1 MKNQKGITLIALVIT
16 IIVLLIL
23 AGISI
28 VMLSGEN
35 GLLKR
40 TSEAGVTTKIA
51 DAKEQVS
58 LAINDLVAG
67 YYEEK
72 YTNSAATTPLTDT
85 LGQYVAKNLPTELQ
99 KGEYSD
105 YAEAEAD
112 ESANNAI
119 VRLKPRDNN
128 GKTLQAVYDSSTGK
142 LGAFTAVD

>member
-40 TSEAGVTTKIA
+40 ATEAGVTTKIS

-72 YTNSAATTPLTDT
+72 YTNSTATVTET
-85 LGQYVAKNLPTELQ
+85 LGEYVAKNLPTELDKEQ
-99 KGEYSD
+99 YSD
-105 YAEAEAD
+105 YAQATQD
-112 ESANNAI
+112 ESTKNAT
-119 VRLKPRDNN
+119 VTLKAKDKD

-142 LGAFTAVD
+142 LGAFTAID

>member
-40 TSEAGVTTKIA
+40 ATEAGVTTKIS
-51 DAKEQVS
+51 DAKEQVG

-72 YTNSAATTPLTDT
+72 YTNSTATVTVS
-85 LGQYVAKNLPTELQ
+85 LGEYVATNLPAELDKEQ
-99 KGEYSD
+99 YTDFASAT
-105 YAEAEAD
+105 YD
-112 ESANNAI
+112 ETSKNAT
-119 VRLKPRDNN
+119 VTLKPKDKDGNS
-128 GKTLQAVYDSSTGK
+128 LQAVYDSSTGK
-142 LGAFTAVD
+142 LGAFTAVE

>member
-40 TSEAGVTTKIA
+40 ATEAGVTTKIS

-72 YTNSAATTPLTDT
+72 YTNSAATTPVSDT
-85 LGQYVAKNLPTELQ
+85 LGEYVATNLPDELKKEQ
-99 KGEYSD
+99 YTD
-105 YAEAEAD
+105 FAEATFEEA
-112 ESANNAI
+112 SKNAT
-119 VRLKPRDNN
+119 VTLKPKDKD

-142 LGAFTAVD
+142 LGAFTAVE